1 MPLIDDL
8 CYQLGLIDREGD
20 PMRIVLFMGV
30 LFPGLLS
37 LVWMVGNLLVSDI
50 DPGVSSGTVSPEFT
64 VWIIQAT
71 IIFLILIVVGFTIGN
86 ASGKLTADRSD
97 TDEVEDPFEGFDADI
112 LIECFNIESE
122 FAQCYEEEIPVEE
135 FSGDDGVAAYFGQS

>member
-1 MPLIDDL
+1 MPLTDDL
-8 CYQLGLIDREGD
+8 CYQLRLINRDGD

-37 LVWMVGNLLVSDI
+37 LVWMAGNLFVSDI
-50 DPGVSSGTVSPEFT
+50 DLGVSSEIVSPEFI

-86 ASGKLTADRSD
+86 AAGKLTVDQKN
-97 TDEVEDPFEGFDADI
+97 TNEVEDLTEAFDAHI
-112 LIECFNIESE
+112 LIDPE
-122 FAQCYEEEIPVEE
+122 FVQCYEDEISVEE
-135 FSGDDGVAAYFGQS
+135 FSVDDGVAAYFGPS

>member
-50 DPGVSSGTVSPEFT
+50 DGGVSSGTVSPEFT

-97 TDEVEDPFEGFDADI
+97 TDEVEDPFEAFDADV
-112 LIECFNIESE
+112 LIECFEIESE
-122 FAQCYEEEIPVEE
+122 FAECYEDEIPVEE
-135 FSGDDGVAAYFGQS
+135 FSGVDGVAAYFGQS